1 MLSTTRFSESEAE
14 SPLAAL
20 TELESALGQ
29 TPPDLKQCQALL
41 IELQGVWERDLER
54 RGDSQLALQTEMR
67 RSLRLLQTEFQF
79 WRLKGGRAGSE
90 KLLAHCQS
98 LQRYYQAGLEVP
110 GL

>member
-14 SPLAAL
+14 SPLGAL

-29 TPPDLKQCQALL
+29 TYPDLSQCQTLL
-41 IELQGVWERDLER
+41 TCVQEIWTQDLER
-54 RGDSQLALQTEMR
+54 RGDSQLGLQTEIR

-79 WRLKGGRAGSE
+79 WRLKAGSAGPE

-98 LQRYYQAGLEVP
+98 LRRYYQASLEA
-110 GL
+110 

>member
-1 MLSTTRFSESEAE
+1 MLSTTRFSGSEAE

-29 TPPDLKQCQALL
+29 TSPDLSQCQALL
-41 IELQGVWERDLER
+41 TQLQRVWTQDLEC
-54 RGDSQLALQTEMR
+54 RGDRQLGLQTEIR

-79 WRLKGGRAGSE
+79 WRLKASSAGPE

-98 LQRYYQAGLEVP
+98 LRRYYQASLEP
-110 GL
+110 